1 MHLQQLGMENTIHV
15 KGTRYVTLTKQQKA
29 ENKARSKFRARVEHV
44 FGLITNSLGG
54 LHFEYINLD
63 RITSAVGL
71 INLVHNFI
79 RVGQLRSLTA

>member
-1 MHLQQLGMENTIHV
+1 M
-15 KGTRYVTLTKQQKA
+15 
-29 ENKARSKFRARVEHV
+29 FRPDPFFEDRD
-44 FGLITNSLGG
+44 SLGG